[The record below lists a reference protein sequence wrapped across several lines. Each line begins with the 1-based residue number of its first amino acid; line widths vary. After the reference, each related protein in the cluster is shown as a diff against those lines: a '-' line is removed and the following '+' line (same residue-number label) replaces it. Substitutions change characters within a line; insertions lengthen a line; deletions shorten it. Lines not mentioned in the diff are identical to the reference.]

1 MQQLSLQFEGYADEQ
16 YLSTQSSAK
25 QSSLTLEN
33 SLTGNKTFPSLGIS
47 RRCLKACE
55 LSVGWALRQS
65 NPSAALQKVINNVKL
80 LAEATAACAFAFGL
94 MFFAALIG

>member
-1 MQQLSLQFEGYADEQ
+1 MQQLTLQFDGFADEHQ
-16 YLSTQSSAK
+16 AIDVRSTK
-25 QSSLTLEN
+25 QSTVNLEN
-33 SLTGNKTFPSLGIS
+33 SLTGNITFPSLGIS

>member
-33 SLTGNKTFPSLGIS
+33 SLLGNKTFPHWEQIIPSLGIFS
-47 RRCLKACE
+47 RCQKLAS
-55 LSVGWALRQS
+55 SVKIMAQ
-65 NPSAALQKVINNVKL
+65 
-80 LAEATAACAFAFGL
+80 ATAACAFAFGL